1 VTCPIV
7 LLRILLSL
15 AVWHQ
20 DADLSPDARAELER
34 TVVECAPERSVR
46 RWAATLLEPRKQ

>member
-1 VTCPIV
+1 MTCPIV